1 MGVQFQIE
9 EVVDQLSKQLFLEL
23 PVRLYKN
30 ESNWV
35 RPLDDDIEAVFNP
48 QKNKMFQRGTCCRWI
63 MKNTKGLVV
72 GRVAAFIDNKT
83 RDLGDQPT
91 GGMGFFECVDDQQAA
106 NVLFDTCAEWLK
118 DQGIEAMD
126 GPINFG
132 ERHQWWGLL
141 VEGFHRPLYNM
152 PYSLPYYQNFFESYG
167 FKTYFKQYTY
177 KTLFS
182 TDSLSE
188 VIAWK
193 AKRIE
198 RNSEYSVVHFDKKQK
213 DRFILDFVHVY
224 NAAWVSTIPGVD
236 FMTEESAKEIFD
248 SLSSVLNEKLLWFAY
263 YKDEPIGF
271 FIMTPDMNEVLHGLN
286 GQFGWRA
293 KLKFLHYKYIKK
305 NKNAIG
311 LIFGVVPA
319 FQSKGIDAAMIYQFS
334 KQGFNSNFPFE
345 TLEMNWIG
353 DFNPRMM
360 HMMDHIGASAYK
372 THITYRKLFDDAK
385 EFARSPI
392 IG

>member
-1 MGVQFQIE
+1 MQFQIE

-35 RPLDDDIEAVFNP
+35 RPLDDDIEAIFNP
-48 QKNKMFQRGTCCRWI
+48 QINKMFQRGICCRWI
-63 MKNTKGLVV
+63 LKNTKGLVV
-72 GRVAAFIDNKT
+72 GRVAAFVDNKT

-91 GGMGFFECVDDQQAA
+91 GGMGFFECIDDQKAA
-106 NVLFDTCAEWLK
+106 NVLFNVCAEWLK
-118 DQGIEAMD
+118 RQGIEAMD

-141 VEGFHRPLYNM
+141 VDGFHRPLYNM

-177 KTLFS
+177 KTIFS

-198 RNSEYSVVHFDKKQK
+198 RNSDYSIVYFDKKQK
-213 DRFILDFVHVY
+213 AKFIRDFVHIY

-236 FMTEESAKEIFD
+236 FMTEENAKEIFD
-248 SLSSVLNEKLLWFAY
+248 SLSSILHEKLLWFAY
-263 YKDEPIGF
+263 HKSEPIGF

-286 GQFGWRA
+286 GQFGLRG

-305 NKNAIG
+305 QKNAIG

-334 KQGFNSNFPFE
+334 KEGFNSNFPFE

-360 HMMDHIGASAYK
+360 HMMDHIGASTYK
-372 THITYRKLFDDAK
+372 THITYRKLFDDTK

-392 IG
+392 IA

>member
-9 EVVDQLSKQLFLEL
+9 EVVDQLSKRNFLEL

-30 ESNWV
+30 EQNWV
-35 RPLDDDIEAVFNP
+35 RPLDNDIEAVFDP
-48 QKNKMFQRGTCCRWI
+48 EKNKMFQRGVCCRWVL
-63 MKNTKGLVV
+63 KNSNGLTV

-83 RDLGDQPT
+83 RNLSDQPT
-91 GGMGFFECVDDQQAA
+91 GGMGFFECIDDKNAA
-106 NVLFDTCAEWLK
+106 YILFDYCADWLK
-118 DQGIEAMD
+118 SQGIEAMD

-141 VEGFHRPLYNM
+141 VDGFHRPLYNM
-152 PYSLPYYQNFFESYG
+152 PYSLPYYQTLFESYG

-188 VIAWK
+188 IIEWK

-198 RNSEYSVVHFDKKQK
+198 RNSDYSVVHFNKKNRGK
-213 DRFILDFVHVY
+213 FIRDFVRIY
-224 NAAWVSTIPGVD
+224 NEAWVSTIPGID
-236 FMTEESAKEIFD
+236 FMTLEHANEIFN
-248 SLSSVLNEKLLWFAY
+248 SLSSILHERLLWFAY
-263 YKDEPIGF
+263 YKGEPIGF
-271 FIMTPDMNEVLHGLN
+271 FIMTPDMNEVLADLN
-286 GQFGWRA
+286 GKFGLLG

-305 NKNAIG
+305 SKNAIG

-334 KQGFNSNFPFE
+334 KEGFDPKFPFE
-345 TLEMNWIG
+345 ALEMNWIG

-360 HMMDHIGASAYK
+360 HMMDHIGASIYK
-372 THITYRKLFDDAK
+372 THITYRKLFDGSK
-385 EFARSPI
+385 VFKRSPI
-392 IG
+392 VG